1 VASYRLV
8 ERIKLPSDDDVKQ
21 PEPRMRVIGLARIA
35 RNRKTVLWSICT
47 MRKLHHCDKCK
58 VALVVGER
66 AWRPITNGND
76 RMNRLCVSCV
86 DCLK

>member
-1 VASYRLV
+1 VANYRLV
-8 ERIKLPSDDDVKQ
+8 ERIRLPSDDDVKQ
-21 PEPRMRVIGLARIA
+21 SEPRIKVLGLARIA
-35 RNRKTVLWSICT
+35 RNHKTALWSICKLN
-47 MRKLHHCDKCK
+47 KLHHCDKCK

-86 DCLK
+86 DRLK